1 MARDGFHQELQEIH
15 EITIGMAS
23 LIERALA
30 QAAQALMQRDRTLAR
45 KVRAEDGKIDELL
58 HTIRIRCTEVAARH
72 APVGGDL
79 RELTVAQLVASELER
94 MGDHASAI
102 AKRTLELPDDAP
114 RIILGDLGELAKVV
128 RGQVHDGVLAFV
140 SGDEQ
145 AARAVCQGDDAVDK
159 LYKALFSD
167 LITYMESGG
176 ESARIGTSLLFA
188 AHDFERIG
196 DRMTNICEDV
206 IYLATGQIVELN

>member
-1 MARDGFHQELQEIH
+1 MARDGFHQELQAIH

-23 LIERALA
+23 LVERALA
-30 QAAQALMQRDRTLAR
+30 QATQALMQRDRTLAR
-45 KVRAEDGKIDELL
+45 KVRAEDAKIDELL
-58 HTIRIRCTEVAARH
+58 HTIRIRCTEVAARRTP
-72 APVGGDL
+72 AAGDL

-94 MGDHASAI
+94 MGDHAAGI
-102 AKRTLELPDDAP
+102 AKRTLELTDDAP

-128 RGQVHDGVLAFV
+128 RSQVHDGILAFV

-159 LYKALFSD
+159 LYKALFAD
-167 LITYMESGG
+167 LVTYMESGG
-176 ESARIGTSLLFA
+176 ESAQIGTSLLFA

-196 DRMTNICEDV
+196 DRMTNICEDA

>member
-1 MARDGFHQELQEIH
+1 MARDGFQQELQAIH

-23 LIERALA
+23 LVEQALA
-30 QAAQALMQRDRTLAR
+30 QASRALMQRDRNLAR
-45 KVRAEDGKIDELL
+45 KVRTEDAKIDELL
-58 HTIRIRCTEVAARH
+58 HTIRIRCTEVAARQ
-72 APVGGDL
+72 APLAGDL

-94 MGDHASAI
+94 MGDHAAGI

-114 RIILGDLGELAKVV
+114 RVILGDLGELAKVV
-128 RGQVHDGVLAFV
+128 RSQVHDGVSAIV

-145 AARAVCQGDDAVDK
+145 AARAVCMGDDAVDK
-159 LYKALFSD
+159 LYKALFAD
-167 LITYMESGG
+167 LVSYMESGG
-176 ESARIGTSLLFA
+176 ESAQIGTSLLFA